1 MPELFILDLSKGL
14 STGKTTSDFDDEAL
28 AVGAEVEKEHTDDPK
43 VAQRIAMDHLTEDKD
58 YYVKL
63 DRIENKEVSKTM
75 MDQMGI
81 QKSFEEEE
89 STMYGMK
96 KSYSPM
102 ADNQNRDG
110 ETVDNRGQEDY
121 FGPRDELK
129 DPHKGDKLK
138 IAKGKKREED
148 EDMDKQIVDPAAS
161 SGGPSTSIGA
171 PMQFSHTD
179 ENDLLKGGYF
189 DIYVNNKTGT
199 GKGEN
204 LAHLAPKTKYQPTK
218 EKGEKAET
226 TGKGQAL
233 RNIEV
238 RDAGSKTGNR
248 GANQDAYDEATQGR
262 LLKLQTTDK
271 SKVIYLSVTHKTDGQ
286 IMGYTGETADRAE
299 FNDGQGRQDTLRNI
313 KVLGETRWT
322 AEVIPKKKLTKGFD
336 TTCQLFAMA
345 PESPSLLKSIEDNNL
360 CHTAVG
366 VAPAEVTDEG
376 MKKSYD
382 FVNAFISILHK
393 SMPTED
399 VFPALQEQAKDN
411 VVLAKSIESCGIDEP
426 YVHYYAGTIHNEQ
439 SARDSTNYLVDKVVK
454 QFS

>member
-1 MPELFILDLSKGL
+1 MPNSFFVPLSKGL
-14 STGKTTSDFDDEAL
+14 STGKNPEDFDRESL
-28 AVGAEVEKEHTDDPK
+28 ATGTSKEKEHTDNPK

-63 DRIENKEVSKTM
+63 DSIEKTM

-81 QKSFEEEE
+81 QKSINEEGAA
-89 STMYGMK
+89 MYGIK

-138 IAKGKKREED
+138 IAKGKKSEED
-148 EDMDKQIVDPAAS
+148 EDMEKQFLDPSAS
-161 SGGPSTSIGA
+161 SGGPSTTTGA
-171 PMQFSHTD
+171 GMKFSHAD
-179 ENDLLKGGYF
+179 DGDLLKGGYF
-189 DIYVNNKTGT
+189 DIYINNKSGT
-199 GKGEN
+199 GSGQK
-204 LAHLAPKTKYQPTK
+204 LDHLAPKTKYQPTK

-233 RNIEV
+233 RDIEV

-271 SKVIYLSVTHKTDGQ
+271 AKVIYLSVTHKNDGQ
-286 IMGYTGETADRAE
+286 ISGYSGETAERAE

-313 KVLGETRWT
+313 SVLGETRWT

-336 TTCQLFAMA
+336 SSYKLFEMA
-345 PESPSLLKSIEDNNL
+345 PESPSLVKSITDNKL

-366 VAPAEVTDEG
+366 VAPAEVYDEN

-393 SMPTED
+393 SMPADD
-399 VFPALQEQAKDN
+399 VFVALQHQAKDN
-411 VVLAKSIESCGIDEP
+411 FVLAKSMESCSIDEP
-426 YVHYYAGTIHNEQ
+426 YVRYYSGTLMHEQ
-439 SARDSTNYLVDKVVK
+439 GARDATNYVVDKAVK
-454 QFS
+454 NFS